1 MKNSIA
7 HFLMEENS
15 ATERLLALSTHNT
28 VYSILS
34 LCWIAD
40 EVVAGKMSIYRYI
53 NTSTSRSLKILYV
66 YHIRIL
72 MTWYLIMWLLPEK
85 FRRTLY
91 ILFREAFGRSSPSKD
106 LKLTATVSP
115 SANIKLFFEN
125 YCFKWMAYY
134 LLFSSTLNWYIYS
147 QQIMFLRRHVKECPK
162 IQLMFCRIIKIKMTL
177 WKKKFQ

>member
-7 HFLMEENS
+7 HFFMEENS
-15 ATERLLALSTHNT
+15 ATERLLDLSTHNT

-40 EVVAGKMSIYRYI
+40 EVVAGKMSIDRYI

-115 SANIKLFFEN
+115 SANIKLFFW
-125 YCFKWMAYY
+125 K
-134 LLFSSTLNWYIYS
+134 LLFLMDGLFFTL
-147 QQIMFLRRHVKECPK
+147 L
-162 IQLMFCRIIKIKMTL
+162 
-177 WKKKFQ
+177 